1 MRRKRGFIVIVV
13 GVVVSVLL
21 AVSVSAVPV
30 DGIQFNLQ
38 GGPIF
43 FKIPVPPPTLPGEL
57 FVNEY
62 HGDPGTI
69 SGHLLLPGGSWE
81 DYEIRDAIFD
91 LSASSIIGDESYTDS
106 NPMNPKIAKGQ
117 FDAGAIVT
125 ISGSITTTDGAVEV
139 FPTGTILEAVVTNQ
153 FWVEEKKGLPY
164 NLINM
169 QLDLT
174 ITGGELATG
183 AVTGFQ
189 LYEQQIG
196 DITLNFCSQPD
207 NPALAVEDFAS
218 DIWYLSPSMVQIY
231 PIPEPMSVSL
241 LALGG
246 LLVLRKKR

>member
-1 MRRKRGFIVIVV
+1 MREYGVFIIRGVIV
-13 GVVVSVLL
+13 SLLL
-21 AVSVSAVPV
+21 AVPVIAVPV
-30 DGIQFNLQ
+30 DGVQFNLQ

-43 FKIPVPPPTLPGEL
+43 YQIPPGEL
-57 FVNEY
+57 FVNEF
-62 HGDPGTI
+62 HGDPDTI
-69 SGHLLLPGGSWE
+69 SGHVLLPGGKWE
-81 DYEIRDAIFD
+81 DYEIRDAMFD
-91 LSASSIIGDESYTDS
+91 LSESLIMSDESYTDT

-125 ISGSITTTDGAVEV
+125 ITGSITTTGGAVEV
-139 FPTGTILEAVVTNQ
+139 FPTGTILEAEVTNQ
-153 FWVEEKKGLPY
+153 FFVEEKKGLPS

-189 LYEQQIG
+189 LYAQQIG
-196 DITLNFCSQPD
+196 HITLVFCSQPD
-207 NPALAVEDFAS
+207 NPGAAVEDFAS

>member
-1 MRRKRGFIVIVV
+1 MREYGVFIITGVIV
-13 GVVVSVLL
+13 SLLL
-21 AVSVSAVPV
+21 AVPVIAVPV

-43 FKIPVPPPTLPGEL
+43 YQIPDPPPALPGEL

-62 HGDPGTI
+62 HGDPDTI
-69 SGHLLLPGGSWE
+69 SGHVLLPGGSWE
-81 DYEIRDAIFD
+81 DYEIRDAEFD
-91 LSASSIIGDESYTDS
+91 LSASSILPGGDQSYADS
-106 NPMNPKIAKGQ
+106 NPMNPKIAYGQ
-117 FDAGAIVT
+117 FAAGAIVT
-125 ISGSITTTDGAVEV
+125 MTGSITTTDGAVEV
-139 FPTGTILEAVVTNQ
+139 FPTGTILEAEVTNQ
-153 FWVEEKKGLPY
+153 FWVEEKLGMPS

-183 AVTGFQ
+183 AVTGFE

-196 DITLNFCSQPD
+196 HITLVFCSQPD
-207 NPALAVEDFAS
+207 NPGAAVEDFAS